1 VVSEKKEKFM
11 ERKRKGRKRGGGK
24 GLRDGDYLCLR
35 ACLRGWRLLPVLGVG
50 AAPSSGMML
59 FIMLFIM
66 LSPPPSIAP
75 CVQGQAFGFVLCAAF
90 ALAHGVR
97 WKVL

>member
-1 VVSEKKEKFM
+1 
-11 ERKRKGRKRGGGK
+11 
-24 GLRDGDYLCLR
+24 
-35 ACLRGWRLLPVLGVG
+35 
-50 AAPSSGMML
+50 MML